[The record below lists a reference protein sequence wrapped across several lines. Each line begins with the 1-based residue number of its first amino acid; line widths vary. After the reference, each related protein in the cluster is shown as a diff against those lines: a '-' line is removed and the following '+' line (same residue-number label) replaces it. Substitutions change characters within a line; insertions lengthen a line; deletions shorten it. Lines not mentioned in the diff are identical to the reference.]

1 MKWILIYII
10 INPASIEVHHGGTF
24 DGMTQCFSARDEL
37 KMSVTGDY
45 KEVFPPGQQAVCIRA
60 EVE

>member
-24 DGMTQCFSARDEL
+24 DGMTQCFTAREEL
-37 KMSVTGDY
+37 RIDVSDT
-45 KEVFPPGQQAVCIRA
+45 EHFPVGQQAVCIRA
-60 EVE
+60 EVD